1 MVVISNNKD
10 RTLLVD
16 SKTWERVQKVQ
27 KGDADCR
34 ALEVFTGINTKNI
47 ECSYNKDLCY
57 WRFAA
62 VNLVLERDPRDFW
75 WDAQDVWELLID

>member
-47 ECSYNKDLCY
+47 ECSYNKDLCF
-57 WRFAA
+57 WKFAA
-62 VNLVLERDPRDFW
+62 ANLLVVSVPD
-75 WDAQDVWELLID
+75 QDVWELLID